1 MRPDQN
7 DILSEFESAVLSNFS
22 FLIDTHGFR
31 YHEQRISEIILFITY
46 DNSDVYVTLSYYTLE
61 HEPSL
66 SFGRRGIDDVPG
78 AYSFVSDDL
87 IALDCCRSWT
97 WIQSHDDRLGSWV
110 ADLARLLATCGL
122 QCLAG
127 DPSVFVEMQTRRDA
141 RLAHWVHEEETKKI
155 RRQAEI
161 AWKSK
166 DYNLVIRLYASI
178 DKLSMLEMKRL
189 DYARKH
195 L

>member
-1 MRPDQN
+1 
-7 DILSEFESAVLSNFS
+7 
-22 FLIDTHGFR
+22 
-31 YHEQRISEIILFITY
+31 
-46 DNSDVYVTLSYYTLE
+46 LSYDILE

-78 AYSFVSDDL
+78 VYSFNSRDL

-97 WIQSHDDRLGSWV
+97 WNQSDDDRLGSWV

-127 DPSVFVEMQTRRDA
+127 DPSVFAEMKTRRDV
-141 RLAHWVHEEETKKI
+141 RLAHWAHEEETKKI

-166 DYNLVIRLYASI
+166 DYPSLIRLYASI
-178 DKLSMLEMKRL
+178 DTLSILEMKRL